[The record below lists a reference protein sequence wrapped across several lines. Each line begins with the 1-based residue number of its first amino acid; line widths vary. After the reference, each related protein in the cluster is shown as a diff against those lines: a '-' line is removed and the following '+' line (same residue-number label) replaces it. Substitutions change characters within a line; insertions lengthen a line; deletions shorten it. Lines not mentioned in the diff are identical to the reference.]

1 MRCWRAYLG
10 WRELPA
16 TAGQLG
22 LEGQIGEVSRW
33 SKIAN
38 TATGIVISSANRLVL
53 SGKRLQIKLP
63 ECLQRGV
70 IVGGESEICGRMR
83 KYFFRSEVQ
92 YTLL

>member
-1 MRCWRAYLG
+1 MSYEAYMRCWRAYLG

-38 TATGIVISSANRLVL
+38 TATGIVISSANRLVMKV
-53 SGKRLQIKLP
+53 KR
-63 ECLQRGV
+63 
-70 IVGGESEICGRMR
+70 
-83 KYFFRSEVQ
+83 F
-92 YTLL
+92 